1 LNGVS
6 TKIDVSV
13 CACFVYLSNH
23 MLGFVEWNM
32 LASDIT
38 VELRININN

>member
-1 LNGVS
+1 
-6 TKIDVSV
+6 
-13 CACFVYLSNH
+13 
-23 MLGFVEWNM
+23 M